1 MSAPA
6 LITLRER
13 LGDVV
18 AAVFSL
24 LGWLALNLLSALG
37 VVALAGFAI
46 GDFTLEGTMLQLGNL
61 TNRFIAA
68 DAPRQAQFGHL
79 AAWALLIV
87 FSLVALLRRRGAIR
101 AIFSRK
107 GL

>member
-1 MSAPA
+1 MTAPS
-6 LITLRER
+6 LHTFRER
-13 LGDVV
+13 LGDLI

-37 VVALAGFAI
+37 VVALAAFAI
-46 GDFTLEGTMLQLGNL
+46 GDFTLAGTMLQLSNL
-61 TNRFIAA
+61 TNRFVAA

-87 FSLVALLRRRGAIR
+87 FSGLGLLRRRGAIR